1 MAPVDNLLA
10 APVNTG
16 PVGTDLDG
24 VRLGLPPGTER
35 EREGRGLTVEGGR
48 LVITGGAGIGATG
61 VPAGR
66 EGLGDGLLDGTD
78 IGGETGPEGR
88 GDAAGEPM
96 APPPGAAGVLAG

>member
-10 APVNTG
+10 APVNIG

-24 VRLGLPPGTER
+24 VRLGLPPGMVR
-35 EREGRGLTVEGGR
+35 DFEGTGLTVEGGR

-61 VPAGR
+61 VLAGR
-66 EGLGDGLLDGTD
+66 EGLGVGLLAGTD
-78 IGGETGPEGR
+78 TDGETGPEGR